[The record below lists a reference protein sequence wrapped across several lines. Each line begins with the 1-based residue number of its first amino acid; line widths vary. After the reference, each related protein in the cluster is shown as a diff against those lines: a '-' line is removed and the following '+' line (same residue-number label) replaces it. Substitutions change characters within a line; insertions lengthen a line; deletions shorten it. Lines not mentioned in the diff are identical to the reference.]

1 MQKKHWNSSLSNLQF
16 PSKHQN
22 GQQCQRQIKSKQW
35 KKMCQSKRSFSFCC
49 NSIQCTDI
57 TSSEYVISKYF
68 VHNSSI
74 DHSRNVSVHFFCQWT
89 VFWQYNG
96 CRHVDPNILERI
108 IKLFIKWK
116 IYGEKIDLHLRN
128 KRVVLDFLL
137 NTFLQSI
144 WNHLWILEEWFPP
157 SKLFDWYHLLVL
169 HRKTSRFPRLFGIQD
184 V

>member
-1 MQKKHWNSSLSNLQF
+1 
-16 PSKHQN
+16 
-22 GQQCQRQIKSKQW
+22 
-35 KKMCQSKRSFSFCC
+35 MCQSKWSFSFSFCC
-49 NSIQCTDI
+49 NSIQGTDI

-108 IKLFIKWK
+108 IRWK
-116 IYGEKIDLHLRN
+116 MSQSTGGKNNLHLRN

-157 SKLFDWYHLLVL
+157 SKLFDWCHLLVL
-169 HRKTSRFPRLFGIQD
+169 HRKTSRFPRLFGIQY